1 MATLD
6 RRSINRL
13 SVLSTLI
20 DSAMEFRRGRPK
32 SALVLLGAAALSTR
46 VPGIG
51 TAASLCLR
59 VIRRLRR
66 SG

>member
-1 MATLD
+1 MGTLD
-6 RRSINRL
+6 RRSINGL
-13 SVLSTLI
+13 SIRSTLV
-20 DSAMEFRRGRPK
+20 DSAMAVRRGRPK
-32 SALVLLGAAALSTR
+32 SALVLLGAAALSAR

-59 VIRRLRR
+59 VMRRLRR